1 MSIGRMWIEWTIA
14 LRLLREGRIQSTLIL
29 VGIAVGVAVI
39 VFITALIGGLQSN
52 TIERTLGAQAHVRI
66 EPPNESNVIVP
77 APAGTLQLVLED
89 PRAQRLRSINNW
101 QQVQA
106 TLDVLPGVEAVS
118 PVVSGPGFARRGEA
132 LESVALV
139 GIDVSRFLRIVP
151 VDENIVAGEFRVGAG
166 EVAIGSVL
174 AENLGVRVGDK
185 LRLDAGEAREA
196 VVDVT
201 GIFELG
207 VRELDE
213 RQVYLDLEQ
222 AQALL
227 DLPGGVTVIELT
239 TPDIFAADVIAE
251 RIGRLLNVDAE
262 SWMDTNSELLNALS
276 AQSLSTTMISFFV
289 AVSVAFGIASV
300 LSVTVVQHT
309 REIGILRAMGATQPK
324 MLRVFLIQGAVFGLT
339 GSAIGSFLGY
349 ALVWAFEAFGPRLFE
364 TPIEP
369 HLILTAVALATV
381 TGVLS
386 AALPARR
393 AARLDPVAAIRSA

>member
-1 MSIGRMWIEWTIA
+1 VRLGSIWIEWTIA

-39 VFITALIGGLQSN
+39 VFIAALIGGLQSN

-66 EPPNESNVIVP
+66 EPPTEANVVV
-77 APAGTLQLVLED
+77 AGPAGAVQLVLED

-106 TLDVLPGVEAVS
+106 TLDALAGVEAVS

-139 GIDVSRFLRIVP
+139 GIDVPRFLRIVP
-151 VDENIVAGEFRVGAG
+151 VDENLVSGEFRVGAG
-166 EVAIGSVL
+166 EVVIGRVL
-174 AENLGVRVGDK
+174 AANLGARVGDK
-185 LRLDAGEAREA
+185 LRLDAGQEGEAIVNVA
-196 VVDVT
+196 

-213 RQVYLDLEQ
+213 RQIYLDLEQ

-239 TPDIFAADVIAE
+239 VPEIFAADAVARRIA
-251 RIGRLLNVDAE
+251 RLLNVKAE
-262 SWMDTNSELLNALS
+262 SWMQTNSELLNALS

-324 MLRVFLIQGAVFGLT
+324 MLRVFLLQGAVFGLA

-349 ALVWAFEAFGPRLFE
+349 ALVWTFNAFGPRLFE
-364 TPIEP
+364 VPVEP
-369 HLILTAVALATV
+369 RLMLTAVALATV